1 MYNYINDHSYKKCN
15 SYKNATNIKDVI
27 TSIENVTTSVE
38 IVNLIVNKNLN
49 CLVILTM

>member
-1 MYNYINDHSYKKCN
+1 MSL
-15 SYKNATNIKDVI
+15 TLKDVI

-49 CLVILTM
+49 CLVTLTM